1 MKRISVAYSSY
12 CLPTDNQNYQFL
24 VITVPEIRF
33 CIYFPLLQQLVVFY
47 TYFSEACLFLLTNI
61 IGNIIWWSL
70 EQIAWIHIQLQAKL
84 MVILIRPF
92 NLSVSYI
99 TYL

>member
-1 MKRISVAYSSY
+1 M
-12 CLPTDNQNYQFL
+12 FL
-24 VITVPEIRF
+24 VITLPEICF
-33 CIYFPLLQQLVVFY
+33 CIYFPLLQQQFVAFY

-61 IGNIIWWSL
+61 IGNIIWSL
-70 EQIAWIHIQLQAKL
+70 EQVAWIHIQLHAKL
-84 MVILIRPF
+84 MVVLIRSF